1 MNFTSTF
8 IHNKKIKFCRK
19 SNYCFNGNKIFPDQS
34 TAGTIRST
42 TEDDQTLHSCAD
54 TLDQTLHSCADTLVG
69 EDDLHSLADTL
80 NDHSDDEFFDQMLPP
95 DSRNSRN
102 FDD

>member
-1 MNFTSTF
+1 MATKYFLTN
-8 IHNKKIKFCRK
+8 
-19 SNYCFNGNKIFPDQS
+19 Q

>member
-1 MNFTSTF
+1 MNFISTF
-8 IHNKKIKFCRK
+8 IHDKK
-19 SNYCFNGNKIFPDQS
+19 SNSVKKQLLFNGNKIFPDQP

>member
-1 MNFTSTF
+1 MQLL
-8 IHNKKIKFCRK
+8 
-19 SNYCFNGNKIFPDQS
+19 FNGNKIFPDQS